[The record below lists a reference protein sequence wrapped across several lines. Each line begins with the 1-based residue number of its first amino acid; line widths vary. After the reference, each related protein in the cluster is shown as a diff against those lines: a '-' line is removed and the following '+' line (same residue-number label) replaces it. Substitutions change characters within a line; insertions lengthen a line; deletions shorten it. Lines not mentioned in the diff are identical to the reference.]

1 MLTTTASPTETLD
14 AALKRGAVEDVTDEG
29 QVLLRLP
36 GGMCEVML
44 IPLEQVVRVR
54 AAALKGKRGEAA

>member
-1 MLTTTASPTETLD
+1 MLSTTSSTATVD

-54 AAALKGKRGEAA
+54 AAALKSRRGEHV

>member
-1 MLTTTASPTETLD
+1 MLTSSSTQRVD

-54 AAALKGKRGEAA
+54 AAAQKLRRGDAS